1 MLRIAEARHIRNWS
15 QEQLAEAVGTTQ
27 QTIQRW
33 ETGAVDPKI
42 SKVEAMSAALGV
54 TMSFLLGVDPIEYD
68 SSAALS
74 CEHAVSGPLGTRLGR
89 KKAAPTHG
97 DGLPRWPK
105 PWRGRIIS

>member
-68 SSAALS
+68 SSAVLPTD
-74 CEHAVSGPLGTRLGR
+74 EKRLLDLYRRCTAQGR
-89 KKAAPTHG
+89 EYLTQVAEVTA
-97 DGLPRWPK
+97 GLFG
-105 PWRGRIIS
+105 GR